1 MNAKR
6 ILLVDDNPNDIEL
19 AICALEEVGVSDE
32 VAVVNDGD
40 EALAYLRR
48 EGTFA
53 KRPEGNP
60 VVTVLDMKMPKVS
73 GLEVLRQ
80 IKADEQLRNIPVVM
94 LTSSRE
100 QQDLENS
107 YAAGVNAYIVKPV
120 DFEQFLSAVK
130 QIGNFWTQMNEPPPI
145 SHAA

>member
-1 MNAKR
+1 M
-6 ILLVDDNPNDIEL
+6 DDNPNDIEL

-40 EALAYLRR
+40 EALSYLRR
-48 EGTFA
+48 EGSYA
-53 KRPEGNP
+53 DRPAGNP
-60 VVTVLDMKMPKVS
+60 VVTLLDMKIPKVS

-80 IKADEQLRNIPVVM
+80 IKADEDLCTIPVVM

-100 QQDLENS
+100 QQDLQES

-130 QIGNFWTQMNEPPPI
+130 QIGNFWTQMNEPPPV
-145 SHAA
+145 SNSA

>member
-1 MNAKR
+1 MTSKR

-19 AICALEEVGVSDE
+19 AICALDEVGVSQE

-48 EGTFA
+48 EGEFVD
-53 KRPEGNP
+53 RPEGNP

-80 IKADEQLRNIPVVM
+80 MKADQELRTIPVVM

-100 QQDLENS
+100 QQDLEDS

-120 DFEQFLSAVK
+120 DFDQFLSAVK
-130 QIGNFWTQMNEPPPI
+130 QIGNFWTQMNEPPPL
-145 SHAA
+145 SSAA

>member
-53 KRPEGNP
+53 ERPEGNP